1 MDLVI
6 KKGMVGAPYNIGG
19 NEKHANL
26 NIMDRLCASVDG
38 VFATNDSLNE
48 RFPNAPAAPGMSTPT
63 LITMVRDR
71 PGHDWRY
78 AIDAGR
84 IQSEL
89 GFTSAH
95 DFASGLHSTVD
106 WMLANEGWWCDIF
119 DDSYR
124 RWIEDQYET
133 R

>member
-1 MDLVI
+1 
-6 KKGMVGAPYNIGG
+6 
-19 NEKHANL
+19 
-26 NIMDRLCASVDG
+26 
-38 VFATNDSLNE
+38 
-48 RFPNAPAAPGMSTPT
+48 MSTST
-63 LITMVRDR
+63 LITLVRDR

-89 GFTSAH
+89 GF
-95 DFASGLHSTVD
+95 ASGLHSTVD
-106 WMLANEGWWCDIF
+106 WTLANEGWWCDML